1 MDQMGKWI
9 GGVVL
14 GLLGLLGL
22 VMASRAADATF
33 YWTGIV
39 VFVVTVFAI
48 FYLMHKGFDQAEGK

>member
-1 MDQMGKWI
+1 M
-9 GGVVL
+9 VL